1 MPDGRAPLTT
11 DPDDLLR
18 PLRRTRQI
26 REFEPTPLE
35 PAVLDALADV
45 ARWTG
50 SSQNSQPGRFI
61 VITEPST
68 LRAIHAASGSNTRS
82 FATAVAAIAI
92 SMPSDPARAVRD
104 AYDEGRATERILVAA
119 TIVGIGAGISWIKPD
134 ARPAIAS
141 LLDLPQD
148 RMIRTI
154 VALGIPTEAA
164 RQLKTA
170 PGTARLPR
178 DEVVFRER
186 WPAGGA

>member
-68 LRAIHAASGSNTRS
+68 LRAIHAEGGSNTRS

-186 WPAGGA
+186 WPAG